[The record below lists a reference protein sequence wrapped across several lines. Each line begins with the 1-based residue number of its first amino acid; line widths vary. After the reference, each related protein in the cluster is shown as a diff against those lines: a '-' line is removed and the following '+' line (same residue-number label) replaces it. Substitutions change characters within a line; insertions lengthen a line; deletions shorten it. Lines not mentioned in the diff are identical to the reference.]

1 MKLYWRW
8 KNENFEIEILDV
20 KGVRIGFIQNF
31 NTGTTSKIR
40 DKKFSVER
48 EGLFNNIIYVIDPD
62 DKKAYCEYDT
72 KTPVIRTSERFFR
85 SPLFK
90 RNFYY
95 ANKNHCYIT
104 EEDSFIIDFYK
115 DNGWFKSSGNLYIS
129 SEVQEKELMIYSLFL
144 ALSIYLD
151 EKKTEN

>member
-8 KNENFEIEILDV
+8 KSENAEIEILDV

-31 NTGTTSKIR
+31 NTGTTSKIGN
-40 DKKFSVER
+40 KKFSVET
-48 EGLFNNIIYVIDPD
+48 EGLFNNIIYIIDPE

-72 KTPVIRTSERFFR
+72 KTPIIRTSERFFI
-85 SPLFK
+85 SPSFK
-90 RNFYY
+90 RNFHYD
-95 ANKNHCYIT
+95 NKNHCYIT
-104 EEDSFIIDFYK
+104 EGDSFIIDFYK
-115 DNGWFKSSGNLYIS
+115 DKGWFKSSGNLYIS